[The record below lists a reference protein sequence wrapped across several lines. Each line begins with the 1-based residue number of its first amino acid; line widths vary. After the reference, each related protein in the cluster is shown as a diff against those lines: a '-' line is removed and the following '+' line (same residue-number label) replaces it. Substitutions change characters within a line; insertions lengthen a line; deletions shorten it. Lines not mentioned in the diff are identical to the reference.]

1 MSRQNIA
8 VGAAAND
15 GTGDTLRA
23 AGNKINANFVEI
35 YQKLGG
41 DSDTLSGQL
50 SVAADGLLF
59 EGTTTDSNETILKV
73 RDPDSDRTIFL
84 PNASGEV
91 VLDSNSQTLKNKVLE
106 ATRANALQF
115 DDASRDHQYIMS
127 SGELTA
133 DRTISLPV
141 LTTNDTFVF
150 RDATQTLS
158 NKTLDSATLND
169 ATLAGQLQ
177 DINGSNLIQVTATA
191 SSVNDLGIANA
202 ATGSAPQITTKG
214 SDTNVS
220 LSIQPKGTGSVINKK
235 VAISSNTQT
244 AGGAVSTTA
253 GYIIFNSGS
262 AVAATLANGTETGE
276 MKVLTNKGAGIA
288 TITIPAFGP
297 GSTVALDQN
306 DGVTLIWDAAKWQI
320 VGEFGA
326 TVAQDKI

>member
-41 DSDTLSGQL
+41 DSNTLSGQL
-50 SVAADGLLF
+50 SVAADGLIF
-59 EGTTTDSNETILKV
+59 EGTTTDSNETVLKV
-73 RDPDSDRTIFL
+73 RDPDSDHEIFL

-91 VLDSNSQTLKNKVLE
+91 VLDSNSQTLKNKILE
-106 ATRANALQF
+106 STRANGLEF
-115 DDASRDHQYIMS
+115 DDASRDHQYIMA
-127 SGELTA
+127 SGELTD

-141 LTTNDTFVF
+141 LDSDDTFVF
-150 RDATQTLS
+150 RDATQTLT

-177 DINGSNLIQVTATA
+177 DINGANLIKVTATA
-191 SSVNDLGIANA
+191 SSVNDFGIVNA
-202 ATGSAPQITTKG
+202 ATGDAPQITTEG
-214 SDTNVS
+214 TDTNVS

-235 VAISSNTQT
+235 VAITSNTQT
-244 AGGAVSTTA
+244 SGGAISASA
-253 GYIIFNSGS
+253 GYVIFNSGS
-262 AVAATLANGTETGE
+262 AIAATLADGTETGE

-288 TITIPAFGP
+288 TITPANFGP

-306 DGVTLIWDAAKWQI
+306 DGVTLIWDAANWQI
-320 VGEFGA
+320 VGEYGA
-326 TVAQDKI
+326 TVA